1 MKTVNVLEVKS
12 EDGSDAKYN
21 IGCRAVAKALCTP
34 TRNLRLH
41 GDSVNIDSKFSSL
54 AANSSKSRTRSPIDE
69 IAKRYREDL
78 VEFFTSRE
86 REREREREVFFF
98 VKNWG
103 KKLMVKERG

>member
-1 MKTVNVLEVKS
+1 MNVLEVKS

-41 GDSVNIDSKFSSL
+41 GDSVNIDSKFSLL
-54 AANSSKSRTRSPIDE
+54 ASNSSKSRTRSPIDE